1 MKRTSPKKPLAT
13 SKHEMLKLLALLA
26 KQYAA
31 EEEEVQEVAGPSI
44 TGTHGG
50 KVQCTWCTWD

>member
-1 MKRTSPKKPLAT
+1 
-13 SKHEMLKLLALLA
+13 MLKLLALLA